1 MSVSNH
7 VPPPYIRENA
17 FHRAKDH
24 TMLTVNAVEMVRLYG
39 KGSMV
44 AAGTLKAPDELT
56 IQRIRNF
63 GTELMTLLHT
73 GNPLSVD
80 LSTVQRL
87 DTAGLQLLVQARREA
102 CRAGVH
108 LELARPAPI
117 VVETF
122 QFCGLAGELE
132 LPA

>member
-1 MSVSNH
+1 
-7 VPPPYIRENA
+7 
-17 FHRAKDH
+17 
-24 TMLTVNAVEMVRLYG
+24 
-39 KGSMV
+39 MV

-56 IQRIRNF
+56 IQRIRDF
-63 GTELMTLLHT
+63 GTELMALLHT

-108 LELARPAPI
+108 LELARPAPT

-122 QFCGLAGELE
+122 QFCGLAGEFE